1 MPGSVD
7 SLPSSA
13 ASAPGHMIQA
23 NVQHHTVLCQ
33 LEKPPKVAFDDCCD
47 YCDIYR
53 DGAITPLKRMEINSW
68 RHNVNYLSQ
77 AKRAASVMSRRS
89 QNTFSSYHYSP
100 PGSPDVDPGFRRI
113 KVPSNMQREIGEKRL
128 EYDRQQGN
136 RKARHVDVFKLT
148 ADMAS
153 VSVDYSSE
161 RMRVTP
167 ATVDDLPATWKQN
180 WRERLTAYP
189 GYKVEPSISA
199 STNASNNR
207 KEKVAKRK
215 KGTLGSAKSSK
226 SVGKDD
232 KKPEYRT
239 CSNDLLNVLSIDDYA
254 IRHKDKGRIG
264 DLEEL
269 GPSESSPES
278 LAQGNHVNAYNPTSA
293 DGIPGHLDE
302 KYKPNRKLSPS
313 ESGYNSEHEAAI
325 NNYNVSSFHLESNN
339 MDMSYKNSQTK
350 PKTSRRFHRMNKAL
364 HNWIETEIIIPQSDP
379 RYFRSKSRPS
389 TTQSLHKDSNLK
401 LTTPVQWKAPAEES
415 SSGAFLGMLMEMD
428 EGHDI
433 NTNKNY

>member
-47 YCDIYR
+47 YCDVYR

-68 RHNVNYLSQ
+68 RYNVNYLSQ
-77 AKRAASVMSRRS
+77 AKRAASAMSRRS

-136 RKARHVDVFKLT
+136 RKPKHVDVFKLT

-167 ATVDDLPATWKQN
+167 ATVDDLPSTWKQN

-199 STNASNNR
+199 STNASNKR
-207 KEKVAKRK
+207 KEKVVKRK
-215 KGTLGSAKSSK
+215 KGILGSAKSGRSD
-226 SVGKDD
+226 GKDD

-269 GPSESSPES
+269 GPSQNSHEGLGHGTYFEHRN
-278 LAQGNHVNAYNPTSA
+278 QTSQDDTA
-293 DGIPGHLDE
+293 ENSDG
-302 KYKPNRKLSPS
+302 KYMQKRKLSPS
-313 ESGYNSEHEAAI
+313 ESGYNSEHEAVI
-325 NNYNVSSFHLESNN
+325 NNYNVSSFHLEPND
-339 MDMSYKNSQTK
+339 MDMCHKNGHTK
-350 PKTSRRFHRMNKAL
+350 PKTSRRFQRMNKAL

-389 TTQSLHKDSNLK
+389 TTQSLHKDNKFKS
-401 LTTPVQWKAPAEES
+401 TTPVQWRAPAEES

-428 EGHDI
+428 EGHDSNI
-433 NTNKNY
+433 NKNN